1 MFEFN
6 AKPLDLADYPRAL
19 ASLRE
24 PSLLGEIKELAYEQD
39 LPRLRVALEA
49 GVFDAKPF
57 IDKALASPMSAAAIQ
72 DHWVGR
78 CSAMMAVMGLVT
90 VSQEAQGVEGRRYAL
105 EFNLNDDTKA
115 FMVEYLGHLAQ
126 QAKLWRDQMGPTMTD
141 ASAVAVNQGMH
152 LACMLDRP
160 DALQTLLDACRHA
173 VHLPLD
179 DAKIGGGIIGHKRSD
194 DNVPLEV
201 MTLFTAMQFSSKA
214 CVEKLLTEV
223 GDDMTLYTKR
233 EAEKAPENVSFLK
246 SFDDIQHR
254 GNTAAMAAVMK
265 HFRTEFLE
273 EADEDNLIES
283 SLLDTVGEILKRN
296 SCMSSRNTNVIPACA
311 ESGWFDVNPKESL
324 RSALRFGHATV
335 VDHFKGKI
343 PWDLVA
349 EMGTTLAARKALE
362 DGHSKGFQALAS
374 IAKDEGPDAAAAVLK
389 NFAVGGQ
396 MREGLAH
403 GLVRRPCGRELLPK
417 LLAIGLDPQWR
428 LPEDQKTEHQQTL
441 IEYAKVNG
449 SDSFSVMASF
459 LARGRA
465 HELIAEMDSE
475 PREAKKTQP

>member
-1 MFEFN
+1 MPLFEFN
-6 AKPLDLADYPRAL
+6 AQPLDLADYPRAL

-90 VSQEAQGVEGRRYAL
+90 VSQEAEGVEGRRYAL

-233 EAEKAPENVSFLK
+233 EPEKAPETVSFLK
-246 SFDDIQHR
+246 SFNDIQHR
-254 GNTAAMAAVMK
+254 GSTAAMVPIMK
-265 HFRTEFLE
+265 HFLTEFVE
-273 EADEDNLIES
+273 EDDDGKVEH
-283 SLLDTVGEILKRN
+283 SLLETLGEILNR
-296 SCMSSRNTNVIPACA
+296 STGGIASRNTNVIPACLEAGWIDVDVKKSVEAALSFSHPLVIEHLKDRMPWDFVA
-311 ESGWFDVNPKESL
+311 ELGN
-324 RSALRFGHATV
+324 RHATV
-335 VDHFKGKI
+335 LPAIKALDRGRTKGFQ
-343 PWDLVA
+343 
-349 EMGTTLAARKALE
+349 TLAA
-362 DGHSKGFQALAS
+362 
-374 IAKDEGPDAAAAVLK
+374 IAKDQGPNAMAAVVN
-389 NFAVGGQ
+389 NFGSNGQ
-396 MREGLAH
+396 MREKTTH
-403 GLVRRPCGRELLPK
+403 GLTRKPAGQELLPK
-417 LLAIGLDPQWR
+417 LLTIGLDPHWKIPGENKSM
-428 LPEDQKTEHQQTL
+428 LEF
-441 IEYAKVNG
+441 AKEAG
-449 SDSFSVMASF
+449 SPSFSVMSSF

-465 HELIAEMDSE
+465 HELIAEMNAE
-475 PREAKKTQP
+475 PRKPQP